1 MEISIRIE
9 IYIIK
14 LRLGN
19 LFYSNMQLK
28 SHYLQVCIKGKIRN
42 AEEQK
47 HIPQMSGI
55 DVYVLVN
62 YLKLKLDN

>member
-1 MEISIRIE
+1 MEIYHQNRDLH
-9 IYIIK
+9 YKIK
-14 LRLGN
+14 VGELL
-19 LFYSNMQLK
+19 YSNMQLK

-42 AEEQK
+42 ADDQK
-47 HIPQMSGI
+47 HIPQMFGI